1 VNMPARILFVC
12 TGNVCRSVIAA
23 TLARRALG
31 ADFEVAGAGIDARP
45 GQPADPYA
53 LAALA
58 TLGVLGDLGAPG
70 VATAAGQ
77 GPATGSRRLTRDLL
91 VHSELILTATA
102 AHRDAAVALLPAASR
117 RTFTLAEFARLVAAR
132 PVAAT
137 DLVAAGSVV
146 ATELVAAAD
155 LVGAGSV
162 AATELVAAR
171 SAEPAGWNDS
181 AERLR
186 AVVAD
191 VARLRGQ
198 GAYVDPA
205 SEDIADPRRRT
216 ESMLACAGL
225 IARLVGECATALRRR
240 DQPAAVAPRHSH

>member
-1 VNMPARILFVC
+1 MNVPARILFVC

-31 ADFEVAGAGIDARP
+31 ADFDVTGAGVAARP

-58 TLGVLGDLGAPG
+58 TLGDLDAPG
-70 VATAAGQ
+70 LAAASGH

-91 VHSELILTATA
+91 VHSDLILTATA

-132 PVAAT
+132 AVAMDRVAAGVAPAAEPVAARP
-137 DLVAAGSVV
+137 V
-146 ATELVAAAD
+146 
-155 LVGAGSV
+155 
-162 AATELVAAR
+162 
-171 SAEPAGWNDS
+171 EPAASNDP

-186 AVVAD
+186 EVVTD

-216 ESMLACAGL
+216 ESMLACARL
-225 IARLVGECATALRRR
+225 IGRLVDECATALRP
-240 DQPAAVAPRHSH
+240 DEPAAAGPRHSR